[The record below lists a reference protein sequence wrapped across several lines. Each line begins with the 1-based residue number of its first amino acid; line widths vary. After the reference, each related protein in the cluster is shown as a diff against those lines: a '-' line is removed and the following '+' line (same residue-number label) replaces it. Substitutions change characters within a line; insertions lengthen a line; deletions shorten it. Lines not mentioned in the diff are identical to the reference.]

1 MRERLLVAFGTLIL
15 VIVALY
21 GIPRAYLLADGVEQ
35 VQSDQLNQSADFLAE
50 LIPERASTQGVD
62 QEYLAGLLE
71 ESERIEHLDA
81 EGELIVEAG
90 EQLPEHGS
98 DIVATRELPQG
109 QELILTRSGLHVQDS
124 IADALT
130 PVVVIG
136 VGLTLSAGIVCLVM
150 ARKLSRPFQDLAA
163 AARQLGSGRFDL
175 EERDYKLPEAQ
186 AIGSAL
192 TNSARQLE
200 QLLEHERE
208 FAANASHQL
217 RTPITA
223 LRLELEDLTYWPE
236 TPPAVSAQLT
246 HSLGELDRLS
256 AAVTE
261 LLELARG
268 QRLGDGHAVD
278 LPELLQD
285 YASRWTRLAGERGRA
300 LAVTVPEELTAV
312 IHEGP
317 VAQIFDVLIENAL
330 THGSGTVELRAED
343 AGTHLRLSVANE
355 GPRPERTDL
364 FERRVTQG
372 SGEGIGLAVASEL
385 ATAVGGTL
393 RHESGPTTRFV
404 LMLPQA
410 QGRIPTTSGI

>member
-35 VQSDQLNQSADFLAE
+35 VQSDQLNHSADFLAE

-192 TNSARQLE
+192 TNSLSSCWSMS
-200 QLLEHERE
+200 
-208 FAANASHQL
+208 ANSPPTPRTSCAPRSPRCAWSSKTSPTGRRRLQRCRRSSPTRWASW
-217 RTPITA
+217 TGSA
-223 LRLELEDLTYWPE
+223 LP
-236 TPPAVSAQLT
+236 
-246 HSLGELDRLS
+246 
-256 AAVTE
+256 
-261 LLELARG
+261 
-268 QRLGDGHAVD
+268 
-278 LPELLQD
+278 
-285 YASRWTRLAGERGRA
+285 
-300 LAVTVPEELTAV
+300 
-312 IHEGP
+312 
-317 VAQIFDVLIENAL
+317 
-330 THGSGTVELRAED
+330 
-343 AGTHLRLSVANE
+343 
-355 GPRPERTDL
+355 
-364 FERRVTQG
+364 
-372 SGEGIGLAVASEL
+372 
-385 ATAVGGTL
+385 
-393 RHESGPTTRFV
+393 
-404 LMLPQA
+404 
-410 QGRIPTTSGI
+410 